1 MQNLYCVDG
10 NPLTIDELHEMD
22 GKPVWIENLENPEK
36 SQWRLCHWDR
46 GKYLVLQGISIQGYL
61 LEDYGETW
69 VAYASEPP
77 RLDRSAWE
85 PCKICKSCLTCTAV
99 TESINQEPCV
109 SCNRY
114 SNHTSSNFCPNCGRP
129 LTDAAWKMLEIR
141 IATRH
146 GK

>member
-1 MQNLYCVDG
+1 MKMNNKPLTLEELRKMDG
-10 NPLTIDELHEMD
+10 NP
-22 GKPVWIENLENPEK
+22 VWVQNLEYPDK

-85 PCKICKSCLTCTAV
+85 PCEDCKEKRCETCHYDDTV
-99 TESINQEPCV
+99 PIIEPCD
-109 SCNRY
+109 SCVDGSGWKPAY
-114 SNHTSSNFCPNCGRP
+114 KFCPTCGRP
-129 LTDAAWKMLEIR
+129 LTDAEWKTLEKRLEIN
-141 IATRH
+141 
-146 GK
+146 K